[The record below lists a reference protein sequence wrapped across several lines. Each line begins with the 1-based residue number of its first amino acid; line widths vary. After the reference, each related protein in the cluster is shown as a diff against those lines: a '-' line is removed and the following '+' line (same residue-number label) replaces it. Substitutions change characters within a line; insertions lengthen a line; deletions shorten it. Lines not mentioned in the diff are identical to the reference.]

1 MDSRDINWKKYIS
14 YFKFWFLAI
23 LLLAVLLVVLLA
35 VRGRE
40 SAAERTNQE
49 CDTQE
54 RVFDY
59 ADVLTADQEEALRAV
74 IAEQE
79 KRTACDIVLV
89 TLNESLAD
97 YAAAYEEEL
106 GYLTPDRYT
115 MVYADNFYDEHKFGY
130 DRPYGDGVLLLD
142 NWYREADGGV
152 YSWLSTCGRAE
163 DRFSSSMIDSLLM
176 EALAN
181 ADQDPYGAYVKYV
194 NLFAEMMTESGGIPD
209 IPVFAPLVLAVLGT
223 VLFVESALRNH
234 RGSKTVNLTTYVE
247 GGKPELKRQED
258 IFLRKTVT
266 KRHIERNT
274 GSGGGG
280 GGGGHHT
287 SSRGV
292 SHGGGGHRR

>member
-115 MVYADNFYDEHKFGY
+115 MVYADIFYDEHKFGY

-163 DRFSSSMIDSLLM
+163 DRFSSSMIDSLLT

>member
-59 ADVLTADQEEALRAV
+59 ADVLTADQEEALRAL

-152 YSWLSTCGRAE
+152 YSWLSICGRAE
-163 DRFSSSMIDSLLM
+163 DRFSSSMIDSLLT